1 MTIHGPFLS
10 SVDQGDVWLYVLFLT
25 TERQMFLIHTISQV
39 RINLAAREFGG
50 SLRIIAGQ
58 GPQSQPVPEQCAR
71 EFRALVV
78 DPKIVDSDLA
88 SFPYPIGKGLD
99 GRLLCGAFLH
109 FR

>member
-1 MTIHGPFLS
+1 M
-10 SVDQGDVWLYVLFLT
+10 
-25 TERQMFLIHTISQV
+25 
-39 RINLAAREFGG
+39 RINLAAGEFGG

-88 SFPYPIGKGLD
+88 SVPYPIGKGLD
-99 GRLLCGAFLH
+99 GRLLCGAFLQ

>member
-1 MTIHGPFLS
+1 M
-10 SVDQGDVWLYVLFLT
+10 
-25 TERQMFLIHTISQV
+25 
-39 RINLAAREFGG
+39 RINLAVGEFGG

-58 GPQSQPVPEQCAR
+58 RAQSQPVPEQYAR

-88 SFPYPIGKGLD
+88 SFPYPIGNGLD
-99 GRLLCGAFLH
+99 GRLLCAAFLH

>member
-1 MTIHGPFLS
+1 MAVHAFFGQLR
-10 SVDQGDVWLYVLFLT
+10 G
-25 TERQMFLIHTISQV
+25 RCFLIHTISQV
-39 RINLAAREFGG
+39 RINLAVGEFGG